1 MPARHLAGAIEG
13 SGVEP
18 EAGVFANALG
28 PIDVDALGRRALI
41 DPLIDV
47 LQPSSVLVC
56 WVDQRPDE
64 SEALPVDR
72 AATVT
77 VCGPDELAEVLELGD
92 EPDVISLRGYPTWH
106 AVRAL
111 APAVLLHAAG
121 RIGPAPVLMFEGG
134 AVYASHVP
142 WVESAKEGVRLAL
155 TDLAAQLD
163 DDPTVLWCAPG
174 RGAGV
179 FLPSMK
185 TRQLDAFVRGRRE
198 LLDALRSAHQQS
210 LDLVA
215 REFAL
220 FELLEQSQ
228 FDGHAVVRSFRF
240 RLGTR
245 VVRMLRRALRKE
257 ASFRAPGA
265 ILSRQRTVA
274 ETRSRLAA
282 ENQSPAPSRRQGGLR
297 VTYLLPELRLSGGA
311 IVVMQLVSELRSLGV
326 HANVV
331 ALRDPRPRVRR
342 ESFRWRLI
350 IRPKLFANVEAMMRG
365 IPETDVLIATHWRTA
380 PWVRALVDAGRAKR
394 AVYFLQ
400 DYEAWFFA
408 EEDVAAREKV
418 RSTYGLL
425 PEKIA
430 TSAWLRDLVHAD
442 GYDARKIPL
451 GVDLGFFYPRAV
463 ERPGHPVVLAM
474 ARPRTPRR
482 GFDFVVASLAKVYE
496 VMPSVDIVFFG
507 ENIGDMTL
515 PFPYRSEGVVT
526 DRDELARLYSGARV
540 FFDGSEFQAF
550 GLPALEAM
558 SCGAVSVLTDVGGVQ
573 EYASHDENCLLVAP
587 GDADAAAV
595 AIVELLSDDALHERL
610 RTGGLDMCLDFSMR
624 RTARETFDFLTEIAA
639 LPAPDNDL
647 R

>member
-1 MPARHLAGAIEG
+1 M
-13 SGVEP
+13 EP
-18 EAGVFANALG
+18 EVGIVANARG
-28 PIDVDALGRRALI
+28 PVDVDGLGRRAII
-41 DPLIDV
+41 DPLLDA

-56 WVDQRPDE
+56 WVDQQPDRRERFAVE
-64 SEALPVDR
+64 STANVRE
-72 AATVT
+72 
-77 VCGPDELAEVLELGD
+77 CGADQLAEVLQRGA
-92 EPDVISLRGYPTWH
+92 EPDVISLNGYPTWH
-106 AVRAL
+106 TVRSL
-111 APAVLLHAAG
+111 AATVLLHAAG
-121 RIGPAPVLMFEGG
+121 RVGPAPVLMFEGG
-134 AVYASHVP
+134 PLYSSQVTSVD
-142 WVESAKEGVRLAL
+142 SAKEGVRLAL

-174 RGAGV
+174 RSAGV
-179 FLPSMK
+179 FLPSTT
-185 TRQLDAFVRGRRE
+185 TRQLDAFLRGRPE
-198 LLDALRSAHQQS
+198 VLDALRSAHQHS

-228 FDGHAVVRSFRF
+228 SDGHAVVRSFRF

-245 VVRMLRRALRKE
+245 VVRLVRRALRKE
-257 ASFRAPGA
+257 ASFRASGA

-274 ETRSRLAA
+274 EARARLAA
-282 ENQSPAPSRRQGGLR
+282 ENQSPAPPRTSGGLR

-331 ALRDPRPRVRR
+331 ALKDPRPRVRR
-342 ESFRWRLI
+342 ESFRWRLF
-350 IRPKLFANVEAMMRG
+350 IRPKLFSSVEAMMRG
-365 IPETDVLIATHWRTA
+365 MPETDVLIATHWRTA

-400 DYEAWFFA
+400 DYEAWFFP
-408 EEDVAAREKV
+408 EEDVAARQTVK
-418 RSTYGLL
+418 STYGLL

-430 TSAWLRDLVHAD
+430 TSAWLRDLVRAD

-451 GVDLGFFYPRAV
+451 GVDLGVFYPRAV
-463 ERPGHPVVLAM
+463 ERPGGPMVLAM

-515 PFPYRSEGVVT
+515 PFPYRSKGVVT

-540 FFDGSEFQAF
+540 FFDGSQFQAF
-550 GLPALEAM
+550 GLPTLEAM
-558 SCGAVSVLTDVGGVQ
+558 SCGAVSVLTDVGGVH
-573 EYASHDENCLLVAP
+573 EYAREDENCLLVAP

-595 AIVELLSDDALHERL
+595 AIVGLLSDDALYERL
-610 RTGGLDMCLDFSMR
+610 RTGGLDTCRDLSMR
-624 RTARETFDFLTEIAA
+624 RTARETFDFLTAIATQ
-639 LPAPDNDL
+639 PVPDNDL